1 MRTALRRRAG
11 AFLVL
16 VVLITNPLSSIS
28 PSAADAVSD
37 KKAEAERIARQLEQQ
52 GRQVAILAEDYDEA
66 RVRIEAVEVELSSA
80 SADLSKTDRQAREI
94 RRRLTDQAV
103 EAYIRGGSTQALA
116 MIAETERMEEMAV
129 RTQYI
134 RTLTSGALDVLD
146 ELRAVRLRLDEQQ
159 RRLDAARAEAREA
172 AAVAETKRREATVA
186 EAAQRRTL
194 QQVEGELAVLVE
206 AETKRRDE
214 EEVRRAKAE
223 LAATQARAEA
233 AAREA
238 AARDAA
244 ARDAAARDAARRT
257 TTTTTTTARP
267 SASSGPVVTPR
278 PAPTTTTKPRATT
291 TTTVVTGGGSN
302 APPPAAGADAA
313 IAEAR
318 RQIGKPYEWGGS
330 GPDSFDCSGL
340 TGWAWR
346 AGGKKLSHSS
356 RAQFSE
362 TSRVSFE
369 NIKPGDLLFYGDP
382 IHHVALY
389 IGDGQMIEAPQTGKN
404 VRYASIYRQDYTGA
418 GRVN

>member
-52 GRQVAILAEDYDEA
+52 GRQVAILAEDFDEA
-66 RVRIEAVEVELSSA
+66 RVRIEAVEVELASA
-80 SADLSKTDRQAREI
+80 SADVAKTDRQARKI
-94 RRRLTDQAV
+94 RLRLKDQAV
-103 EAYIRGGSTQALA
+103 AAYVRGGSTQALA
-116 MIAETERMEEMAV
+116 LIAETERMEDMAV

-134 RTLTSGALDVLD
+134 RTLTAGALDVLD
-146 ELRAVRLRLDEQQ
+146 ELRAVRLQLDEQ
-159 RRLDAARAEAREA
+159 RSRLDAARGQAREA
-172 AAVAETKRREATVA
+172 AAVAETKRREATAA
-186 EAAQRRTL
+186 EAAQRLTL
-194 QQVEGELAVLVE
+194 KEVQGELAVLVE
-206 AETKRRDE
+206 AETQRRAE

-223 LAATQARAEA
+223 LAAGQARAEA

-244 ARDAAARDAARRT
+244 ARDAARRT
-257 TTTTTTTARP
+257 TTTTTTTTKP

-278 PAPTTTTKPRATT
+278 PTTTTATKPESTT
-291 TTTVVTGGGSN
+291 TTTVVVGGGSS
-302 APPPAAGADAA
+302 APPPSAGADAA
-313 IAEAR
+313 ITEAR

-362 TSRVSFE
+362 TSRVSLE
-369 NIKPGDLLFYGDP
+369 DILPGDLLFYGDP

-389 IGDGQMIEAPQTGKN
+389 IGDGQMIEAPETGKN
-404 VRYASIYRQDYTGA
+404 VRYASIYRRDYTGA